1 MISACT
7 HLHKAVGLSTR
18 HFNLFCQPLMTGTK
32 LLTVVP
38 NLCHLFWSIWQCAS
52 SLSYCKT
59 ETVEHQ
65 WDFSSS
71 GWLPDR
77 QNSVQ
82 WSWRCYLPVLT
93 SPLRFPQGSVHA
105 RSPTVHNLHWWP
117 YQCPVPIQSPID
129 YQTLQAEIDLLSDWI
144 LSHKLQLNC
153 DKCKCM
159 LVTRKRDS
167 TMQIVLLTARKSVLL
182 QYLWIQSPHIS
193 TLCSKARQQIGMLYH
208 KFFSDTLIWTL

>member
-1 MISACT
+1 MRFFLKWLTTWQTELSAME
-7 HLHKAVGLSTR
+7 LKV
-18 HFNLFCQPLMTGTK
+18 
-32 LLTVVP
+32 
-38 NLCHLFWSIWQCAS
+38 
-52 SLSYCKT
+52 
-59 ETVEHQ
+59 
-65 WDFSSS
+65 
-71 GWLPDR
+71 LP
-77 QNSVQ
+77 
-82 WSWRCYLPVLT
+82 LT

-208 KFFSDTLIWTL
+208 NFFFPDTLIWTL